1 MINLNLKENE
11 LRLIQIAL
19 LEKLQRILDEE
30 YRYRRNRKMKFDN
43 LPNLNKG
50 QIIRVFPF
58 NGGKVEGEFA
68 GIACGNLLLS
78 KCSVKNRNSICHKV
92 NNAFVPIDDI
102 KRIECYWE

>member
-1 MINLNLKENE
+1 
-11 LRLIQIAL
+11 
-19 LEKLQRILDEE
+19 
-30 YRYRRNRKMKFDN
+30 MKIEN
-43 LPNLNKG
+43 LPNLSKG

-58 NGGKVEGEFA
+58 NGEKVEGEFA

-92 NNAFVPIDDI
+92 NNVFFVPIDYI